1 MKKRI
6 LYLFSLIVLLLG
18 GGTSC
23 EDQLDIEKKG
33 NLGGEEDFY
42 QTDADAIS
50 AITTTYA
57 QWNSMH
63 ANMFMMLD
71 MLSDDVWCGG
81 ANRADQLSYHYL
93 NEYCYGSNSSV
104 VEDVFKNLYG
114 IIYRANLVI
123 ERVSADSD
131 VKRRCIAEAY
141 FFRGWANFYLGALWG
156 TAPLVDH
163 LLAPGEYSQPNSE
176 EGVLLAQA
184 SKDFQTAIDMK
195 ILPSKTSI
203 DDRETGIRITQECA
217 YAFLGKS
224 LLWEGKKSEAASA
237 LDKVIASGLYD
248 LYEGDYGDIHKVVA
262 EFCRESILENNQ
274 VDDPNTAWSFMS
286 YIHVLRGWRNDQL
299 SWTKLKPEYSNVTSG
314 YGFDN
319 PRKELYD
326 SFKAYDKA
334 GGGDDYRLDRTIKD
348 LDFLSDK
355 MGLTVTAIIHGNEGY
370 FNWKLRAQQ
379 DEIITA
385 MGGWNV
391 LVSTNWRF
399 MRYAEVLLLAAEAN
413 LESNPGKS
421 LEYVNKIRTRAHL
434 TPLSNVTL
442 SDIKNEKRFE
452 LCFEGTRYMDLV
464 RWNDAATVLA
474 NQGKSVYGLKTDGT
488 AFEEYTSTKSGFV
501 AGKHERLPIPAT
513 EILLNGAIHQNPG
526 WTTDSGEETL
536 PDNE

>member
-1 MKKRI
+1 MKKKI
-6 LYLFSLIVLLLG
+6 LYLFGVLALLIG
-18 GGTSC
+18 GVSC
-23 EDQLDIEKKG
+23 EDRLDIEKKG
-33 NLGGEEDFY
+33 NLGGEDEFY
-42 QTDADAIS
+42 HTDADAES
-50 AITTTYA
+50 AITATYA

-63 ANMFMMLD
+63 GNMFMMLD

-81 ANRADQLSYHYL
+81 SNRADQLSFHYL
-93 NEYCYGSNSSV
+93 NEYCYGSNSGT

-123 ERVSADSD
+123 ERVSPDTD
-131 VKRRCIAEAY
+131 IRRRCIAEAY

-156 TAPLVDH
+156 TAPIVDH
-163 LLAPGEYSQPNSE
+163 LLEPGEYSQPNSE
-176 EGVLLAQA
+176 EGALLALA
-184 SKDFQTAIDMK
+184 SSDLQKAVDMNA
-195 ILPSKTSI
+195 LPSKKSM

-217 YAFLGKS
+217 YAYLGKS
-224 LLWEGKKSEAASA
+224 LLWEGKNAESAAA
-237 LDKVIASGLYD
+237 LEKVIASGLYD
-248 LYEGDYGDIHKVVA
+248 LYDGDYGDIHKVTA
-262 EFCRESILENNQ
+262 EFCKESILENNQ

-286 YIHVLRGWRNDQL
+286 YVHVWRGWRNDQL
-299 SWTKLKPEYSNVTSG
+299 SWTGLKPEFGNVTGG

-326 SFKAYDKA
+326 SFKAYDRA

-348 LDFLSDK
+348 TDFLRDR
-355 MGLTVTAIIHGNEGY
+355 MGLNITAIIHGNEGY

-413 LESNPGKS
+413 LDGNPSKAT
-421 LEYVNKIRTRAHL
+421 EYINKVRTRAHL
-434 TPLSNVTL
+434 NPLSAVTL
-442 SDIKNEKRFE
+442 TDIKNEKRFE
-452 LCFEGTRYMDLV
+452 LCFEGTRFMDLV
-464 RWNDAATVLA
+464 RWGDAASVLA
-474 NQGKSVYGLKTDGT
+474 NQGKSVKGLKTDGT
-488 AFEEYTSTKSGFV
+488 VFEEYTSSRSGFV

-513 EILLNGAIHQNPG
+513 EILLNGAIRQNAG
-526 WTTDSGEETL
+526 WGVDAGVETL